1 MGQIGYIVLFFA
13 KFGINC
19 LNIKSDV
26 PVNTFCTNQL
36 LKEMLILYIN
46 RPR

>member
-13 KFGINC
+13 KFLINC

-26 PVNTFCTNQL
+26 PVNNLHKSLTY
-36 LKEMLILYIN
+36 LKKCLFFS
-46 RPR
+46 

>member
-1 MGQIGYIVLFFA
+1 MILGYCFDFA
-13 KFGINC
+13 NFGINC

-26 PVNTFCTNQL
+26 PVNKSNTNHL